1 MKNIKRYTKNI
12 NLIIGLLIVVGFF
25 LVIIVS
31 FFYTP
36 FDVNAMNISEKLKG
50 PSSVYFFGTDEF
62 GRDIFSRIMK
72 GTQTAFAVGILT
84 VVIGVT
90 FGILIG
96 AITGYVGGW
105 IDEICMRFMDALMAF
120 PGIILALMLVA
131 IFGPGVVNT
140 AIALGI
146 IAIPGIARIARS
158 GFVQHRDAEYVL
170 AAKLIGVNPF
180 KIMFRHILPNISS
193 QIIVAATVTFATAML
208 AEAALSYLGL
218 GVQPP
223 NPSWGRMLKDSQVY
237 LTSAPWYIYAPGG
250 AITLLVLGLYMLSNA
265 FRDFMDPRSK
275 A

>member
-1 MKNIKRYTKNI
+1 MKHIQRYAKYI
-12 NLIIGLLIVVGFF
+12 NLIVGLLVVVGFF
-25 LVIIVS
+25 LIMLVS

-36 FDVNAMNISEKLKG
+36 HDVTSMNIPEKLSK
-50 PSSVYFFGTDEF
+50 PNSVYFFGTDEF

-84 VVIGVT
+84 VCIGIT
-90 FGILIG
+90 FGVLIG
-96 AITGYVGGW
+96 GIAGYIGGW
-105 IDEICMRFMDALMAF
+105 IDEILMRIMDALMAF

-131 IFGPGVVNT
+131 VFGPGIVNT
-140 AIALGI
+140 SIALGI
-146 IAIPGIARIARS
+146 IAIPNIARIARS

-170 AAKLIGVNPF
+170 AAKLIGVKPY
-180 KIMFRHILPNISS
+180 KVMFSHILPNVSS
-193 QIIVAATVTFATAML
+193 QIVVAATVTFATAML

-223 NPSWGRMLKDSQVY
+223 NPSWGSMLKDSQAY
-237 LTSAPWYIYAPGG
+237 LTSAPWYAFAPGG

-265 FRDFMDPRSK
+265 FRDYLDPRSK

>member
-1 MKNIKRYTKNI
+1 MKNIQRYAKNI
-12 NLIIGLLIVVGFF
+12 NLIIGLLIVFGFF
-25 LVIIVS
+25 IVMIVS

-36 FDVNAMNISEKLKG
+36 FDVNSMNIPEKLRG
-50 PSSVYFFGTDEF
+50 PSNAYFFGTDEF

-90 FGILIG
+90 LGILIG
-96 AITGYVGGW
+96 AIAGYVGGW
-105 IDEICMRFMDALMAF
+105 IDEIFMRFMDALMAF

-131 IFGPGVVNT
+131 IFGPGIVNT

-193 QIIVAATVTFATAML
+193 QIIVAATVTFAAAML

-223 NPSWGRMLKDSQVY
+223 NPSWGRMLKDSQSY
-237 LTSAPWYIYAPGG
+237 IMSAPWYIYAPGG

-275 A
+275 S

>member
-1 MKNIKRYTKNI
+1 MKNIQRFTKNI

-25 LVIIVS
+25 MVMIVS

-36 FDVNAMNISEKLKG
+36 FDVNAMNIPEKLRG
-50 PSSVYFFGTDEF
+50 PSSMYFFGTDEF

-84 VVIGVT
+84 VVIGGT

-96 AITGYVGGW
+96 AIAGYVGGW

-131 IFGPGVVNT
+131 IFGPGIVNT

-170 AAKLIGVNPF
+170 AAKLIGVNDF

-218 GVQPP
+218 GCTTAKSKLGTYVKRFTGVF
-223 NPSWGRMLKDSQVY
+223 NECTLVHIRTGGSHY
-237 LTSAPWYIYAPGG
+237 LTSSWAVHAQ
-250 AITLLVLGLYMLSNA
+250 
-265 FRDFMDPRSK
+265 
-275 A
+275 

>member
-1 MKNIKRYTKNI
+1 MKNIQRNAKNI
-12 NLIIGLLIVVGFF
+12 NLIIGLLIVLGFF
-25 LVIIVS
+25 IVMIVS

-36 FDVNAMNISEKLKG
+36 FDVNSMNIPEKLRG
-50 PSSVYFFGTDEF
+50 PSSTYFFGTDEF

-84 VVIGVT
+84 VVLGVT
-90 FGILIG
+90 LGILIG
-96 AITGYVGGW
+96 AIAGYVGGW
-105 IDEICMRFMDALMAF
+105 IDEIFMRFMDALMAF

-131 IFGPGVVNT
+131 IFGPGIVNT

-146 IAIPGIARIARS
+146 IAIPSIARIARS

-170 AAKLIGVNPF
+170 AAKLIGVNPY

-193 QIIVAATVTFATAML
+193 QIIVAATVTFAAAML

-223 NPSWGRMLKDSQVY
+223 NPSWGRMLKDSQAY
-237 LTSAPWYIYAPGG
+237 LMSAPWYIYAPGG

-275 A
+275 S

>member
-1 MKNIKRYTKNI
+1 MKNSQRYTKNI
-12 NLIIGLLIVVGFF
+12 NIIIGLLVIVGFF
-25 LVIIVS
+25 LVMLVS

-36 FDVNAMNISEKLKG
+36 HDVNSMNIPDKLRG
-50 PSSVYFFGTDEF
+50 PSSTYFFGTDEF
-62 GRDIFSRIMK
+62 GRDIFSRIMQ

-84 VVIGVT
+84 VLIGTT

-96 AITGYVGGW
+96 SIAGYVGGW
-105 IDEICMRFMDALMAF
+105 IDEIFMRLMDALMAF

-131 IFGPGVVNT
+131 IFGPGIVNT

-146 IAIPGIARIARS
+146 IAIPSIARISRS

-170 AAKLIGVNPF
+170 AAKLIGVKPYN
-180 KIMFRHILPNISS
+180 IMFRHILPNISS

-223 NPSWGRMLKDSQVY
+223 NPSWGRMLKDSQAY
-237 LTSAPWYIYAPGG
+237 LVKAPWYTFAPGG
-250 AITLLVLGLYMLSNA
+250 AITILVLGLYMLSNA
-265 FRDFMDPRSK
+265 LRDYMDPRSK
-275 A
+275 S

>member
-1 MKNIKRYTKNI
+1 MKNVQRYAGNI

-25 LVIIVS
+25 MVMIVS

-36 FDVNAMNISEKLKG
+36 FDVNVMNIPEKLRG
-50 PSSVYFFGTDEF
+50 PSSVNLFGTDEF

-72 GTQTAFAVGILT
+72 GTQTAFAVSILT

-90 FGILIG
+90 LGILIG
-96 AITGYVGGW
+96 AIAGYVGGW

-131 IFGPGVVNT
+131 IFGPGIVNT

-193 QIIVAATVTFATAML
+193 QIIVAATVTFAAAML

-223 NPSWGRMLKDSQVY
+223 NPSWGRMLKDSQAY
-237 LTSAPWYIYAPGG
+237 LMSAPWYIYAPGG

-275 A
+275 S